1 MASNF
6 YNVVRYPSTMTTD
19 AAATFE
25 LSAPPATTGL
35 TYSVKYEFTCDGTTT
50 SGTLA
55 TGLTNTTYTF
65 TPKTA
70 IFAPLMT
77 KSEEG
82 VIKMIFETN
91 NSHKN
96 SVIITRVLK
105 LKESLKPIIAN
116 QEIKRT
122 NAYDGKSISKVT
134 NHTLIFGIAGLYGAS
149 QTIEVTIRGSKYTKE
164 VAAVS
169 DDSYTPVSFDIGTFE
184 NVIDSDPDTIV
195 VSIKITDSRSRS
207 CTFGNSFSVYK
218 YSPPNIVASIFRN
231 SDEQPTLAFKSSYQ
245 ATVAEKA
252 NSLKQFFAR
261 VSINGVDK
269 DTDLKGKTSPQAL
282 EGTYSLTKSYVVY
295 VYIQDQVISS
305 TIVKKL
311 VLPSTKLIMDVG
323 ADGNTVTFFGTSP
336 SSADE
341 ETLRI
346 GDVASFGK
354 EVVLGK
360 TSDKYTKIGDS
371 GLSIYDGINNL
382 IGQIGYGDTKNKN
395 GEIVKDCFYTL
406 GSREAGTTIGTFS
419 VAAGSVVEASGHA
432 SFAEGFQTK
441 ASGLDSHAEGSNT
454 TASGEYSH
462 AEGSNTTA
470 SELNSH
476 AEGAS
481 TISSGTCSHAEGYYT
496 IASGEYSH
504 AGGYHTIA
512 SGNYQTVVGQFNIED
527 KFNAENLG
535 NKYSFIVGNGIS
547 DTERSNAFA
556 VCDSGDVEVNGKS
569 VNNLYAG
576 EVFHHYANAE
586 TTLTADKKR
595 INIPAFT
602 SGYGSTLSKL
612 YFKNSNLEIKIN
624 RTGLYAII
632 ARVAFRPKTAGG
644 RAEFAIHIN
653 GTRLAMY
660 ASSMWSPKV
669 DTRVRLV
676 PFILQLKEGDKITFQ
691 GQMTDNVIGYIAIND
706 ITAYAL
712 DYEGKYK

>member
-6 YNVVRYPSTMTTD
+6 YDVVRYPSTMTTD

-35 TYSVKYEFTCDGTTT
+35 TYSVKYEFTCDGATT
-50 SGTLA
+50 SETLA

-70 IFAPLMT
+70 KFGPLML
-77 KSEEG
+77 KSAEG

-105 LKESLKPIIAN
+105 LKESLKPMIAN

-122 NAYDGKSISKVT
+122 NAYDGKSISNVT
-134 NHTLIFGIAGLYGAS
+134 THTLIFGVEGLYGAS

-169 DDSYTPVSFDIGTFE
+169 DDSYTPVRFDIGTFE
-184 NVIDSDPDTIV
+184 NVIDSDPDTMV
-195 VSIKITDSRSRS
+195 VNINITDSRGRSRK
-207 CTFGNSFSVYK
+207 FGNSFSVYK
-218 YSPPNIVASIFRN
+218 YSPPNVVASIARN
-231 SDEQPTLAFKSSYQ
+231 GEEQPELTFETSYQ
-245 ATVAEKA
+245 VTVAEKA
-252 NSLKQFFAR
+252 NSLKQFLAR
-261 VSINGVDK
+261 VSIDGVEK
-269 DTDLKGKTSPQAL
+269 DTDLNGKTSPQAL
-282 EGTYSLTKSYVVY
+282 VGTYNIAKSYVIY
-295 VYIQDQVISS
+295 IYIQDQVMPSA
-305 TIVKKL
+305 IVKKV

-336 SSADE
+336 SSADK

-346 GDVASFGK
+346 GDVASFGE
-354 EVVLGK
+354 EVILGK
-360 TSDKYTKIGDS
+360 TSDKYTKIGSS
-371 GLSIYDGINNL
+371 GLSIYNGVNHL

-395 GEIVKDCFYTL
+395 GEIVQDCFYTL
-406 GSREAGTTIGTFS
+406 GSRKSGTTIGTFS
-419 VAAGSVVEASGHA
+419 VAAGSVVEASGHT

-441 ASGLDSHAEGSNT
+441 ASGLDSHAEGSDT
-454 TASGEYSH
+454 IASGDY
-462 AEGSNTTA
+462 
-470 SELNSH
+470 SH

-481 TISSGTCSHAEGYYT
+481 TTASGLDSHAEGAGAT
-496 IASGEYSH
+496 ASGDSSH
-504 AGGYHTIA
+504 AEGYHTIA
-512 SGNYQTVVGQFNIED
+512 SGYVSHAGGYYTKASGDYQTVVGRFNIED
-527 KFNAENLG
+527 TA

-556 VCDSGDVEVNGKS
+556 VCDSGDVEINGKS

-595 INIPAFT
+595 VNIPAFT
-602 SGYGSTLSKL
+602 SGYGSTLSNL
-612 YFKNSNLEIKIN
+612 YSKNSNLEIKIN

-660 ASSMWSPKV
+660 ASSMWSPKA

-676 PFILQLKEGDKITFQ
+676 PIIVHFKEGDKITFQ
-691 GQMTDNVIGYIAIND
+691 GQMTDNEIGYMAIND
-706 ITAYAL
+706 IMAYAL

>member
-6 YNVVRYPSTMTTD
+6 YDVVRYPSTMTTD

-35 TYSVKYEFTCDGTTT
+35 TYSVKYEFTCDGATT
-50 SGTLA
+50 SETLA

-70 IFAPLMT
+70 KFGPLML
-77 KSEEG
+77 KSAEG

-105 LKESLKPIIAN
+105 LKESLKPMIAN

-122 NAYDGKSISKVT
+122 NAYDGKSISNVT
-134 NHTLIFGIAGLYGAS
+134 THTLIFGVEGLYGAS

-169 DDSYTPVSFDIGTFE
+169 DDSYTPVRFDIGTFE
-184 NVIDSDPDTIV
+184 NVIDSDPDTMAVNIN
-195 VSIKITDSRSRS
+195 ITDSRGRS
-207 CTFGNSFSVYK
+207 HKFGNSFSVYK
-218 YSPPNIVASIFRN
+218 YSPPNVVASIARN
-231 SDEQPTLAFKSSYQ
+231 GEEQPELTFETSYQ
-245 ATVAEKA
+245 VTVAEKA
-252 NSLKQFFAR
+252 NSLKQFLAR
-261 VSINGVDK
+261 VSIDGVEK
-269 DTDLKGKTSPQAL
+269 DTDLNGKTSPQAL
-282 EGTYSLTKSYVVY
+282 VGTYNIAKSYVIY
-295 VYIQDQVISS
+295 IYIQDQVMPSA
-305 TIVKKL
+305 IVKKV

-336 SSADE
+336 SSADK

-346 GDVASFGK
+346 GDVASFGE
-354 EVVLGK
+354 EVILGK
-360 TSDKYTKIGDS
+360 TSDKYTKIGSS
-371 GLSIYDGINNL
+371 GLSIYDGVNHL

-395 GEIVKDCFYTL
+395 GEIVQDCFYTL
-406 GSREAGTTIGTFS
+406 GSRKSGTTIGTFS

-441 ASGLDSHAEGSNT
+441 ASGLDSHAEGSDT
-454 TASGEYSH
+454 IASGDY
-462 AEGSNTTA
+462 
-470 SELNSH
+470 SH

-481 TISSGTCSHAEGYYT
+481 TTASGLDSHAEGAGAT
-496 IASGEYSH
+496 ASGDSSH
-504 AGGYHTIA
+504 AEGYHTIA
-512 SGNYQTVVGQFNIED
+512 SGYVSHAGGYYTKASGDYQTVVGRFNIED
-527 KFNAENLG
+527 TA

-556 VCDSGDVEVNGKS
+556 VCDSGDVEINGKS

-595 INIPAFT
+595 VNIPAFT
-602 SGYGSTLSKL
+602 SGYGSTLSNL
-612 YFKNSNLEIKIN
+612 YSKNSNLEIKIN

-660 ASSMWSPKV
+660 ASSMWSPKA

-676 PFILQLKEGDKITFQ
+676 PIIVHFKEGDKITFQ
-691 GQMTDNVIGYIAIND
+691 GQMTDNEIGYMAIND
-706 ITAYAL
+706 IMAYAL